1 MSETVSIS
9 PDLDVEE
16 LIERH
21 PRAVGFL
28 MDRGIVCMKCGEPVW
43 GSLGDLISKK
53 GLDVTKTI
61 EDLKKFLLEG
71 S

>member
-1 MSETVSIS
+1 MSGEVSIS
-9 PDLDVEE
+9 PDVDVED

-28 MDRGIVCMKCGEPVW
+28 MDRGVVCMKCGEPVW
-43 GSLGDLISKK
+43 GTLGELITGK
-53 GLDVTKTI
+53 GLDVSETI
-61 EDLKKFLLEG
+61 EDLRKFLLEG